1 MPYAVGIDLGTTNSV
16 ISVYRRGKV
25 ETLSVDGQPTM
36 PSVISF
42 RDGNLLVGKSA
53 KSRLRIDPENSVS
66 SAKRFI
72 GDPSK
77 IYKAGGKSL
86 SSIDVSSFILEQ
98 LVKSASEALGQKI
111 RDVVITV
118 PAYFTEAQ
126 KEDTK
131 KAGERVGL
139 NVLRIIPEPTAAA
152 IAYGIEK
159 ERDQTIMVYD
169 LGGGTFDVSI
179 LTIKGNKFEVKA
191 VGGDSQLGGDDFDE
205 AIINWVCKEF
215 QAKTGS
221 DLLRNNTR
229 EGRVAKQL
237 LKEAAEAAKIELSQS
252 NNAEIEIPNFF
263 DGHPLEIAISLTQ
276 YNQLIEPLLK
286 KTIVCV
292 DSVLRDARLD
302 SSDIDRVILVGGS
315 TRNKAVREI
324 VSKKIKE
331 PYIASKVDEVVSHGA
346 AIVASSL
353 FTPDEDSLPIEVT
366 DVTAHSLGI
375 DVRNSETNE
384 LYFAPIIPRQT
395 AYPCKFGYMG
405 LANPRQ
411 TEVEIV
417 VYRGESK
424 RPDQNTKLGSLS
436 MPIVPQDDVVPI
448 VAIFELDS
456 NGIIQFTALQL
467 PKDEVIRPILD
478 SQNENSVFNV
488 DDVWSLILA
497 LIETGY
503 AQGTTVRVQT

>member
-16 ISVYRRGKV
+16 VSVYRRGKA

-53 KSRLRIDPENSVS
+53 KSRLRIDPENSIS

-191 VGGDSQLGGDDFDE
+191 VGGDSHLGGDDFDE
-205 AIINWVCKEF
+205 AIITWICKEF
-215 QAKTGS
+215 QVKTGS

-229 EGRVAKQL
+229 EGRLAKQL

-263 DGHPLEIAISLTQ
+263 DGHPLEISISLPQ
-276 YNQLIEPLLK
+276 YNRLIEPLLK
-286 KTIVCV
+286 KTIDCV

-346 AIVASSL
+346 AIIASSL
-353 FTPDEDSLPIEVT
+353 FTPDEDSLPIEVS

-375 DVRNSETNE
+375 DVKNPKTNE
-384 LYFAPIIPRQT
+384 LEFAPIIPRQT
-395 AYPCKFGYMG
+395 AYPCRFGYMG
-405 LANPRQ
+405 TARPGQ
-411 TEVEIV
+411 TKVEIT

-424 RPDQNTKLGSLS
+424 YPNQNTKLGSLS
-436 MPIVPQDDVVPI
+436 MPIVPQDDVAPV
-448 VAIFELDS
+448 VAIFELDG

-467 PKDEVIRPILD
+467 PNDPVINPIFE

-488 DDVWSLILA
+488 DDVWGLIMA
-497 LIETGY
+497 LIDAGCV
-503 AQGTTVRVQT
+503 QGTTMRIQA